1 MSSPFVILRKNPLTD
16 HCITAAYP
24 LTRFSSL
31 YGGGSL
37 PYGNAPKKS
46 RPFAETAGW
55 VILPY
60 GNTPKKVVRSPKKT
74 TK

>member
-1 MSSPFVILRKNPLTD
+1 MHCSSVP
-16 HCITAAYP
+16 AYP
-24 LTRFSSL
+24 FLVVIRRAV
-31 YGGGSL
+31 GSP

-46 RPFAETAGW
+46 RPFTETAGW